1 MAFKPD
7 ENIAKALKQ
16 SAPSEEKVTKD
27 SQSEKNS
34 YSDLLNLVSKKS
46 NKKEALSITLDSDV
60 KANLK
65 KLAKNNGYGDRQ
77 LSTFINDYFKKL
89 FDLTENN

>member
-16 SAPSEEKVTKD
+16 SNSNNNSTD
-27 SQSEKNS
+27 NKNEQNTQN
-34 YSDLLNLVSKKS
+34 YSDLLNLVSKK
-46 NKKEALSITLDSDV
+46 NVEKEAISITIDSDV
-60 KANLK
+60 KSGIE
-65 KLAKNNGYGDRQ
+65 KLAKKNGYKH

-89 FDLTENN
+89 LSLTQNN

>member
-16 SAPSEEKVTKD
+16 SHPNN
-27 SQSEKNS
+27 NS
-34 YSDLLNLVSKKS
+34 TNNQNEQNTQNYSDLLNLVSKK
-46 NKKEALSITLDSDV
+46 NVEKESISITIDSDV
-60 KANLK
+60 KSEIE
-65 KLAKNNGYGDRQ
+65 KLAKKNGYKH

-89 FDLTENN
+89 ISLTQNN